1 MANAARLSELR
12 ASLSREER
20 ISAALREVG
29 KALGTTL
36 DLDDLLELILGR
48 ITELLEADR
57 CTLYLLDEGK
67 GDLVSRLVIGDKVRS
82 IRMKLGHGIA
92 GTVAKTGRA
101 VRIADAYADPRF
113 EPEWDLLTG
122 YRTKS
127 MLVAPLKNHLGRTI
141 GVIQVLNKT
150 KGEQF
155 DEGDEA
161 IMEAL
166 STQAAVAIDNSRL
179 FVSLIQKNRQLL
191 DATEQLERKVEDL
204 QLLFDLEQAMGRAVS
219 LEELAKA
226 VLGRLAK
233 TCHVRGAALLFVE
246 EESSDLVQYV
256 YDSDN
261 ADGLMRIGV
270 KAGEGL
276 LGFAMQQSGV
286 VEITDASARTESS
299 PRVEG
304 RYSFAVKSL
313 LASSL
318 EGAEGQ
324 NLGAVALM
332 NKQGGRAFSSG
343 DRALLELTS
352 ANVSTSVR
360 LFQANRARERGER
373 LTSIG
378 RLLSQVIH
386 DFKTPLTVISGH
398 VQLMQAEDDAQRRAE
413 HVQKILRQFDVMT
426 TMQREVLEFA
436 RGERKLF
443 MRRVYLN
450 SFFAEVRE
458 QLSHELEGR
467 AVELQMD
474 VDNKAVA
481 RFDEMKVLRAVMNL
495 AHNSIDAMAERGGTL
510 SIHAAVSNGEL
521 VIRVSDTGPGIP
533 PEIEGRIFQ
542 SFVTA
547 GKANGTGLGLTIV
560 KKIVEEH
567 SGHVSVHSS
576 SAGATFEIRLPQDR
590 AGSLPPSARSP

>member
-1 MANAARLSELR
+1 
-12 ASLSREER
+12 
-20 ISAALREVG
+20 
-29 KALGTTL
+29 
-36 DLDDLLELILGR
+36 
-48 ITELLEADR
+48 
-57 CTLYLLDEGK
+57 
-67 GDLVSRLVIGDKVRS
+67 
-82 IRMKLGHGIA
+82 
-92 GTVAKTGRA
+92 
-101 VRIADAYADPRF
+101 
-113 EPEWDLLTG
+113 
-122 YRTKS
+122 
-127 MLVAPLKNHLGRTI
+127 
-141 GVIQVLNKT
+141 
-150 KGEQF
+150 
-155 DEGDEA
+155 
-161 IMEAL
+161 
-166 STQAAVAIDNSRL
+166 
-179 FVSLIQKNRQLL
+179 
-191 DATEQLERKVEDL
+191 
-204 QLLFDLEQAMGRAVS
+204 VS
-219 LEELAKA
+219 LEDLAKA

-246 EESSDLVQYV
+246 EESSDLVQYL
-256 YDSDN
+256 YDSEN
-261 ADGLMRIGV
+261 ADALMRIGV
-270 KAGEGL
+270 KVGEGF
-276 LGFAMQQSGV
+276 LGFAMQQRGI
-286 VEITDASARTESS
+286 VEITDTTARKESS

-304 RYSFAVKSL
+304 RYAFAVKSL
-313 LASSL
+313 LASPL
-318 EGAEGQ
+318 EGDEGQ

-332 NKQGGRAFSSG
+332 NKQGGRAFSNE

-450 SFFAEVRE
+450 SFFAGVRE

-467 AVELQMD
+467 AIELQMD
-474 VDNKAVA
+474 IDNKAVA

-495 AHNSIDAMAERGGTL
+495 ARNAIDAMSEKGGTL
-510 SIHAAVSNGEL
+510 SIHAAVTNGEL
-521 VIRVSDTGPGIP
+521 IIRVSDTGPGIP
-533 PEIEGRIFQ
+533 QEIEGRIFQ

-567 SGHVSVHSS
+567 SGHVSVNSS
-576 SAGATFEIRLPQDR
+576 TAGASFEIRLPQDR